1 MYFHDLL
8 GQLYPVWQKIYRS
21 PFAPQYAI
29 ASSVGSVNRYVGFDT
44 VHQIMSPLCS
54 TLTHLRAGVDAMIYK
69 SASLLQGRS
78 NDRCDIHL
86 IKAIQIVFAAWS
98 N

>member
-1 MYFHDLL
+1 
-8 GQLYPVWQKIYRS
+8 
-21 PFAPQYAI
+21 
-29 ASSVGSVNRYVGFDT
+29 
-44 VHQIMSPLCS
+44 
-54 TLTHLRAGVDAMIYK
+54 MIYK

-98 N
+98 S